1 MNMLNRIRI
10 YLAAATRFP
19 ISRTRFPIV
28 RVGAVFLT
36 AVLLSP
42 AIAAQEQG
50 RLTRDEVAVV
60 KKKLVAVFDAVGQ
73 PPAGYI
79 VEDENFQLPTE
90 FYSDRTPGKF
100 RLINSSAQR
109 RLGGGAEKVK
119 QQSEEEF
126 QKDYEKKIAE
136 AMARGDLMAIQ
147 QISEQ
152 MQKKMGEAQLKQIEA
167 RKQPIDLSI
176 QLNTGVHETIDPDHV
191 LFEGPGV
198 IALKRKTHKQEQGE
212 VSVYFDPVS
221 LKDTKQLSVV
231 EFKEPQ
237 GGVGAKVAVL
247 NIVVRLSGPGAEV
260 EGWAKRI
267 GKEKV
272 LAQVDVTK

>member
-1 MNMLNRIRI
+1 MNTLNRIPTRV
-10 YLAAATRFP
+10 AATTRLA
-19 ISRTRFPIV
+19 ISTSGFSIL

-42 AIAAQEQG
+42 AMAAEQG

-90 FYSDRTPGKF
+90 FYSDRSPGKF

-109 RLGGGAEKVK
+109 RLGGGAEQVR
-119 QQSEEEF
+119 QQSQEELS
-126 QKDYEKKIAE
+126 KDYEKKIAE

-147 QISEQ
+147 QISQ
-152 MQKKMGEAQLKQIEA
+152 DMQKKMGEAQLKQIEA

-176 QLNTGVHETIDPDHV
+176 QLNTGVHETIDPDRI

-198 IALKRKTHKQEQGE
+198 IALKHKTHKQERGE

-221 LKDTKQLSVV
+221 LKDTRQLSVV

-237 GGVGAKVAVL
+237 GGVATKVAVL

-267 GKEKV
+267 GKDKV
-272 LAQVDVTK
+272 LAQVDAVK

>member
-1 MNMLNRIRI
+1 VNTLKRIPTHLVAVTGPSI
-10 YLAAATRFP
+10 STTRFP
-19 ISRTRFPIV
+19 ILT
-28 RVGAVFLT
+28 VGAVLL
-36 AVLLSP
+36 AVALLAP
-42 AIAAQEQG
+42 AIAAEQG

-73 PPAGYI
+73 APAGYI

-90 FYSDRTPGKF
+90 FYSDRSPGKF

-109 RLGGGAEKVK
+109 RLGGGAEQVK
-119 QQSEEEF
+119 QQSQEELT
-126 QKDYEKKIAE
+126 KDYEKKIAE
-136 AMARGDLMAIQ
+136 AMAKGDLMAIQ
-147 QISEQ
+147 QISQ
-152 MQKKMGEAQLKQIEA
+152 DMQKKMGEAQLKQIEA
-167 RKQPIDLSI
+167 RKPPIELSI
-176 QLNTGVHETIDPDHV
+176 QLNTGVQETIDPDRV

-198 IALKRKTHKQEQGE
+198 IALKHKTNKQEQGE

-237 GGVGAKVAVL
+237 GGVGGKVVVL

-272 LAQVDVTK
+272 LAQVDAAR